1 MNRVRVLIVDD
12 HVVVVEGLV
21 RLLSFDKMIEVV
33 GRAAS
38 LSEAKTLM
46 QRVEPDVI
54 LLDVLLPDSKD
65 LSSIGVLKAIQ
76 PHVKVI
82 VLTGQG
88 KAIRGAAVRAG
99 ADGFLTKELA
109 SDVIAQ
115 RIAEIAAGSPQHDE
129 QELTQREIDVC
140 RLVAEGLTN
149 EEIAQSL
156 VLSVNTVKTHLA
168 SALRKLG
175 LRDRVAVAVYWTT
188 RLMGPAPTE
197 HSKDDSD
204 SR

>member
-1 MNRVRVLIVDD
+1 MNRVRVMIVDD

-21 RLLSFDKMIEVV
+21 RLLSFDKRIEVV
-33 GRAAS
+33 GRASS
-38 LSEAKTLM
+38 LAEAKTLL
-46 QRVEPDVI
+46 QHIDPDVI
-54 LLDVLLPDSKD
+54 LLDMLLPDSKD
-65 LSSIGVLKAIQ
+65 VSSIGALKALR

-88 KAIRGAAVRAG
+88 KAIQAPAVRAG
-99 ADGFLTKELA
+99 ADAFLTKELA
-109 SDVIAQ
+109 SDVIAH
-115 RIAEIAAGSPQHDE
+115 RITEVAAGSADHLE
-129 QELTQREIDVC
+129 QNLTQRESDVC

-156 VLSVNTVKTHLA
+156 GLSVNTVKTHLA

-175 LRDRVAVAVYWTT
+175 LRDRVAVAVYWTS
-188 RLMGPAPTE
+188 RLMGPASTE
-197 HSKDDSD
+197 PPQDDSD